1 MRILQLATLGVAGLA
16 LIAGA
21 SAIAQSSN
29 LLEQPDKQDKQD
41 KAYGYVDLKTG
52 QFHPNLAAESSPEVT
67 VVQKT
72 LTGTINTVI
81 TTTIESTLPKG
92 TTILCDV
99 DVTALFD
106 GLILTEVASAPA
118 TISGTKAT
126 CTVKL
131 PYSWTGPSGGAAT
144 SYVFGGTYKVTAT
157 SVSAVT
163 QAITDFNVVRQT
175 TGNLTGKSS
184 LEIPATGTVTNLAF
198 DLVI

>member
-16 LIAGA
+16 LLTGA

-29 LLEQPDKQDKQD
+29 LLDQQGKQDQQD
-41 KAYGYVDLKTG
+41 KFYGYVDLKTG
-52 QFHPNLAAESSPEVT
+52 QFHPTLAAEASPEAT
-67 VVQKT
+67 VAQKT

-99 DVTALFD
+99 DVTTTFD
-106 GLILTEVASAPA
+106 GVIHTEVASAPA

-131 PYSWTGPSGGAAT
+131 PYSWTGPSGGAAS
-144 SYVFGGTYKVTAT
+144 SYVYGGTYKVTAT
-157 SVSAVT
+157 SVPSVT
-163 QAITDFNVVRQT
+163 QPITDYNVLRQT
-175 TGNLTGKSS
+175 TGNLTGATG
-184 LEIPATGTVTNLAF
+184 LVIPASGTVTTF
-198 DLVI
+198 DFETVI